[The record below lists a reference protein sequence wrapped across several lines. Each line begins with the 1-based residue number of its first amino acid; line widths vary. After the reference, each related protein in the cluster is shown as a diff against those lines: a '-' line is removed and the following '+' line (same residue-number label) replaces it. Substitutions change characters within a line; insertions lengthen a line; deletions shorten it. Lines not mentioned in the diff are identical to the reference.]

1 MEESVRGP
9 AAETGRESVLRLS
22 LLGEQ
27 RLTRQGTD
35 LAAGG
40 SRVVELLAYLVLHP
54 GIRVP
59 RAVLAGT
66 FWPDTPQPQAMTNLR
81 RELHNLRLLVGGTE
95 VLVASDGAIG
105 WEPRAGL
112 SVDVHLFSTERA
124 AALLAAQAHDPAGFL
139 AHAQAALRE
148 YRGDLMPG
156 NYSDWVPEARERM
169 LRECTALCDETAAAL
184 SVSGEGQRALEVAG
198 RRVTIQPLEE
208 VGYRGLIR
216 AHLTL
221 GDRPAALQA
230 FHRCAEVLD
239 RELGVS
245 PAAETRML
253 LGAELAPPSPRLPA
267 AGPPSSG
274 NGRTPIGR
282 EREMVTLRQCWERA
296 CAGGTAL
303 LLLSGGAGVGKTHLA
318 AALGD
323 LARSTGGVVARA
335 RCVDSPGSIPLA
347 PVAGWLRSRDF
358 SAVLDTLPNPL
369 RREVSRL
376 LPELPGTGVRA
387 GPAGDQG
394 PGRAM
399 VDAWQRYRFFEV
411 LAATVAAAGRPT
423 LLLLD
428 DLQWCD
434 DDTAAWIAFLL
445 GSGRCA
451 NLLLVATLRSGGK
464 RGTPAVSG
472 LLEGVHRAG
481 LLREMVVEPFGAAA
495 SAELAGHLRGHKL
508 NAAEV
513 VQLQAATGGYPL
525 HILEAAHARPQDRL
539 GAGLESRL
547 RRLGPQARH
556 VAELAAA
563 LGRDISLDLLGE
575 AADLDTAELV
585 DAIDELWRLGILRPW
600 GSGYDFGHH
609 LLRVAVYE
617 GSAPAGRWLLHR
629 RLARGLELLH
639 AGNLDAVA
647 STLAEQYARGSSPAR
662 ALAYH
667 LRAGAD
673 AARVFANSAALRS
686 YEQALGIIA
695 AQNPGRERDEAELS
709 VRRSLSPPQTA
720 LLGYSSA
727 ALIGNL
733 ERIGELARALGDSKV
748 RAASLIGLFAGSFVQ
763 GRIARSY
770 EVARQALELAGK
782 DADLLGQAHF
792 AVAGAAQGLG
802 RTAEAIGHFTLFKEN
817 PHGEFSF
824 ILGTRLEV
832 HAASWAAQAHWLAG
846 NEATSV
852 RLGSEALAGARASG
866 HIYTRAVALAF
877 AAVLAQLRGD
887 TAALGGLVTELLG
900 LCRRYDIA
908 YYGQWGEILAGW
920 LAGGEAG
927 TQRIRA
933 GIAALRAEGSLV
945 RMPYWLSL
953 LASNLAAD
961 GDAKGACAVLDSARA
976 TAELNQ
982 EGWWLPE
989 VLRLRAGHASGA
1001 ARSAL
1006 LGEARALAANQGSA
1020 LLLGRLERDLGPNA

>member
-1 MEESVRGP
+1 
-9 AAETGRESVLRLS
+9 VLRLS

-54 GIRVP
+54 GIQVP

-81 RELHNLRLLVGGTE
+81 RELHNLRLLLGGLE
-95 VLVASDGAIG
+95 VLGMSDGAIG
-105 WEPRAGL
+105 WVPRPGL
-112 SVDVHLFSTERA
+112 SVDVHLFATERA

-139 AHAQAALRE
+139 AHAQAALQE

-156 NYSDWVPEARERM
+156 NYSDWVPEPRERI
-169 LRECTALCDETAAAL
+169 LRECTALCDQTAAAL
-184 SVSGEGQRALEVAG
+184 SASGEGQRALEVAG

-216 AHLTL
+216 AHLAL
-221 GDRPAALQA
+221 GDLPAALHA
-230 FHRCAEVLD
+230 FHRCAEVLE

-253 LGAELAPPSPRLPA
+253 LGADLAPPSERLPA
-267 AGPPSSG
+267 AGGTGTGSR
-274 NGRTPIGR
+274 RTPIGR
-282 EREMVTLRQCWERA
+282 EREMGMLRQCWEGA
-296 CAGGTAL
+296 CAGGSGL
-303 LLLSGGAGVGKTHLA
+303 LVLSGAPGVGKTHLA

-323 LARSTGGVVARA
+323 LVGSTGAVVARA
-335 RCVDSPGSIPLA
+335 RCVDFPGSIPLA
-347 PVAGWLRSRDF
+347 PVAGWLRSRDLA
-358 SAVLDTLPNPL
+358 AVLDTLPGPL

-376 LPELPGTGVRA
+376 LPELPRTGERPE
-387 GPAGDQG
+387 PAGHQG
-394 PGRAM
+394 SGRAM
-399 VDAWQRYRFFEV
+399 VDAWQRYRFFEM
-411 LAATVAAAGRPT
+411 LAETVAATGRPT

-434 DDTAAWIAFLL
+434 PDTAAWMSFLL

-451 NLLLVATLRSGGK
+451 NLLLVATLRSGVDG
-464 RGTPAVSG
+464 GTPAVSG
-472 LLEGVHRAG
+472 LLEGMHRAG

-495 SAELAGHLRGHKL
+495 SAELAGHLRGHDL
-508 NAAEV
+508 TAAEAV
-513 VQLQAATGGYPL
+513 LLHVATGGYPL
-525 HILEAAHARPQDRL
+525 HILEAAYARPQDRF
-539 GAGLESRL
+539 GAILESRL

-563 LGRDISLDLLGE
+563 LGRDISLELLGE
-575 AADLDTAELV
+575 AADLDSTELV
-585 DAIDELWRLGILRPW
+585 DAIDELWRRGILRPW
-600 GSGYDFGHH
+600 GSGYDFGHD
-609 LLRVAVYE
+609 LLRTAVYE

-639 AGNLDAVA
+639 AENLDAVA
-647 STLAEQYARGSSPAR
+647 STLAQQYTRGSAPAR
-662 ALAYH
+662 ALTYH

-673 AARVFANSAALRS
+673 AARVFANSAALGS
-686 YEQALGIIA
+686 YEQALGLIA
-695 AQNPGRERDEAELS
+695 AQRPGRARDEAELS

-733 ERIGELARALGDSKV
+733 ERIGELALALGDGDV
-748 RAASLIGLFAGSFVQ
+748 RAASLIGLFAGRFVQ

-770 EVARQALELAGK
+770 EIARQALELAGN

-792 AVAGAAQGLG
+792 AVGGAAQCLG
-802 RTAEAIGHFTLFKEN
+802 RTAEAIGHFTLFNEN
-817 PHGEFSF
+817 PHVGFSF
-824 ILGTRLEV
+824 ILGTRLEI
-832 HAASWAAQAHWLAG
+832 HATSWAAHAHWLAG
-846 NEATSV
+846 NEATAV

-877 AAVLAQLRGD
+877 AAVFAQLRGD
-887 TAALGGLVTELLG
+887 DAALGELVTELLG
-900 LCRRYDIA
+900 LCRRYGIA
-908 YYGQWGEILAGW
+908 YYGQWGEILAGR

-927 TQRIRA
+927 TARIRA

-976 TAELNQ
+976 TAELQQ

-1006 LGEARALAANQGSA
+1006 LGEARALAANQGSVF
-1020 LLLGRLERDLGPNA
+1020 LLRRLETGFGPNA